1 MLLIVAVTV
10 FALVIYPLWRL
21 YQQRSLFKG
30 LPGPPHH
37 AIWGHFLIMRDMAAN
52 LPPNTAPHLLTNLMR
67 EKYGLGDFFYLDL
80 WPLAPPQL
88 VIVHSEL
95 AAHVTQKLNLPKQS
109 GMIRQWTSHILGPK
123 SIVTSNGHDW
133 LVARKSFSPGFQPRK
148 ILQRVPDTVDDVL
161 EFCEVLK
168 QHATSGKSFEMVEV
182 GARMVFNVSAKVIL
196 YVLFSFPLVIFQANS
211 ISDETTAALNGKKTS
226 SSSSSRSKSPSAL
239 RTSGPDIYTT
249 SAPGDTTRNGRTEKP
264 STAMLAVLSTTEP
277 RTPRV

>member
-1 MLLIVAVTV
+1 MLLLVAVAV

-52 LPPNTAPHLLTNLMR
+52 LPPNTAPHMLTNMMR

-168 QHATSGKSFEMVEV
+168 QHAISGKSFEMIEV
-182 GARMVFNVSAKVIL
+182 GARMVFNVSAKVVL
-196 YVLFSFPLVIFQANS
+196 YVLFFFHLVMLKCHAN
-211 ISDETTAALNGKKTS
+211 
-226 SSSSSRSKSPSAL
+226 P
-239 RTSGPDIYTT
+239 
-249 SAPGDTTRNGRTEKP
+249 
-264 STAMLAVLSTTEP
+264 
-277 RTPRV
+277 